1 MSIKDAVFK
10 MIRLTDKVD
19 EMNKDIR
26 SIAGDLKDFDRRL
39 VRIETIVEFAGK
51 SSINK
56 NIKSIDDE
64 TN

>member
-26 SIAGDLKDFDRRL
+26 SIAADLKDSDRRL

-64 TN
+64 TK

>member
-26 SIAGDLKDFDRRL
+26 SIAADLKDFDRRL

-64 TN
+64 TK

>member
-1 MSIKDAVFK
+1 MSTKDAVFN

-19 EMNKDIR
+19 EMNKNIR
-26 SIAGDLKDFDRRL
+26 SIAADLKDFDRRL